1 MSISDQMLSTHV
13 SLLTEACSGSDRAWG
28 RLVDLYQPLVYGWLR
43 RQGVV
48 HHDAEELT
56 QDVLAVV
63 VQELD
68 NFEHRG
74 RTGGFRRWLREITV
88 HRSLGFWR
96 AGRLRTSAT
105 GGSGFDQILQQLE
118 SSDSPITRT
127 WDQEHDQFVLRQLL
141 DRMATQ
147 FDRATVTAFQRLTFD
162 EAEPELVARELGIS
176 IGAAYSAKSRVLRRL
191 RQEAAGL
198 VDEDLMS

>member
-1 MSISDQMLSTHV
+1 MLSTHV
-13 SLLTEACSGSDRAWG
+13 SLLTEACSGSDRAWV

-56 QDVLAVV
+56 QDVLATV

-96 AGRLRTSAT
+96 AGRLRTAAA

-118 SSDSPITRT
+118 SSDSQIARK

-141 DRMATQ
+141 DRMTSQ
-147 FDRATVTAFQRLTFD
+147 FDRATITAFRRLTFD

-191 RQEAAGL
+191 REEAAGL